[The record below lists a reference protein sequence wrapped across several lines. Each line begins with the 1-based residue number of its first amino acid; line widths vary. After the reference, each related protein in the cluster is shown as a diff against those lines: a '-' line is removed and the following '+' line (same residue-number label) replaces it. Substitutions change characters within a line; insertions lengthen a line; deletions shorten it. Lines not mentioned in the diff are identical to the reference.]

1 MKRKIKLL
9 IADDHAIVRQG
20 LATILGFQPDFAV
33 VGEAEDGQDAVDKA
47 RTLHPDIVIM
57 DLMMPVLNG
66 SDATALIR
74 QENPNTKVVILTSYA
89 DSADLSHALENGAV
103 GILSKTAPKEDLFD
117 CLHAVTNGETV
128 ITDQIRRS
136 LRENDEAVSITP
148 RQFDILQY
156 LSRGLTNEDIAKM
169 LGLSTAGIKF
179 HLLTIFRK
187 LGAANRTEAVSIAQR
202 KHLLKI

>member
-20 LATILGFQPDFAV
+20 LATILSFQPDFAV
-33 VGEAEDGQDAVDKA
+33 VGEAEDGQDAVNKA
-47 RTLHPDIVIM
+47 KSLHPDVVIM

-89 DSADLSHALENGAV
+89 DSTDLSHALENGAV
-103 GILSKTAPKEDLFD
+103 GILSKTAPKEDLFA
-117 CLHAVTNGETV
+117 CLNAVANGETV
-128 ITDQIRRS
+128 ISYEIQRS
-136 LRENDEAVSITP
+136 LIENNEAISLTT
-148 RQFDILQY
+148 RQLDILQS
-156 LSRGLTNEDIAKM
+156 LSRGLTNEDIAKQ

-187 LGAANRTEAVSIAQR
+187 LGAATRAEAAAIALR
-202 KHLLKI
+202 KHLLKV

>member
-47 RTLHPDIVIM
+47 RALHPDIVIM

-66 SDATALIR
+66 SDATARIR
-74 QENPNTKVVILTSYA
+74 REDPGAKVVILTSYA
-89 DSADLSHALENGAV
+89 DSADLSRALENGAV
-103 GILSKTAPKEDLFD
+103 GILSKTAPKEDLFA
-117 CLHAVTNGETV
+117 CLHAVANGETV
-128 ITDQIRRS
+128 IADDIRRT
-136 LRENDEAVSITP
+136 LDENDSVLELTP
-148 RQFDILQY
+148 RQLDILQA
-156 LSRGLTNEDIAKM
+156 LSRGLTNGEIAKL

-187 LGAANRTEAVSIAQR
+187 LGVANRSEAVDIAHR
-202 KHLLKI
+202 KHLLKM

>member
-33 VGEAEDGQDAVDKA
+33 VGEAEDGQDAVEKV

-66 SDATALIR
+66 SDATARIR
-74 QENPNTKVVILTSYA
+74 REDPDAKVVILTSYA
-89 DSADLSHALENGAV
+89 DSADLSRALENGAV
-103 GILSKTAPKEDLFD
+103 GILSKTAPKEDLFA
-117 CLHAVTNGETV
+117 CLHAVANGETV
-128 ITDQIRRS
+128 ITDDIRRA
-136 LRENDEAVSITP
+136 LAENDGATELTP
-148 RQFDILQY
+148 RQLDILQS
-156 LSRGLTNEDIAKM
+156 LSRGLTNGEIAKQ

-187 LGAANRTEAVSIAQR
+187 LGAANRSEAVSIAHR
-202 KHLLKI
+202 KQLL

>member
-74 QENPNTKVVILTSYA
+74 QGNPDTKVVILTSYA
-89 DSADLSHALENGAV
+89 DSTDLSHALENGAV
-103 GILSKTAPKEDLFD
+103 GILSKTAPKEDLFA
-117 CLHAVTNGETV
+117 CLHAVTAGQTAVADE
-128 ITDQIRRS
+128 IRRT
-136 LRENDEAVSITP
+136 LNENNDAVTLTP
-148 RQFDILQY
+148 RQMDILQS
-156 LSRGLTNEDIAKM
+156 LSRGLTNDDIAKE
-169 LGLSTAGIKF
+169 LGLSMAGIKF

-187 LGAANRTEAVSIAQR
+187 LGVSNRAEAVGIALR